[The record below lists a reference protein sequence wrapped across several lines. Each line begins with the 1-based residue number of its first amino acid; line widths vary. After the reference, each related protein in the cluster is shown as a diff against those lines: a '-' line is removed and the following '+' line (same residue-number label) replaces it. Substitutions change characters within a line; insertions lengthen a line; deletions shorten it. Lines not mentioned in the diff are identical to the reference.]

1 MLYKYKNTDTQIQHI
16 WQKDQNVV
24 YFWKE
29 DCSRIS
35 SESRTVVQ
43 GLVLIFHLFSCD
55 GGTTNLLFV
64 LRLGSKSQLDI
75 LEVQEWEEYKDIM
88 WSSPGIYAVAECL
101 HEHKILQRIQN
112 IRKYNNSRSWKISCD
127 NHHGQLTPKLNSE
140 RKVED
145 SSTKSRLNW
154 CCPDYKYRVTD
165 VTLLHFCQRTKSGR
179 SKYQV
184 HKADTF
190 VFNHSPGAASQ
201 IWPPFDKQQFSH
213 ESLDNSIK
221 YPFISHVIKERM
233 TNLVVPIKTFNY
245 LSTKCTIFSFHIW
258 NS

>member
-1 MLYKYKNTDTQIQHI
+1 MTEEQLIFYLYSDWGQNPSWTFWKYKN
-16 WQKDQNVV
+16 
-24 YFWKE
+24 
-29 DCSRIS
+29 
-35 SESRTVVQ
+35 
-43 GLVLIFHLFSCD
+43 G
-55 GGTTNLLFV
+55 
-64 LRLGSKSQLDI
+64 
-75 LEVQEWEEYKDIM
+75 
-88 WSSPGIYAVAECL
+88 
-101 HEHKILQRIQN
+101 
-112 IRKYNNSRSWKISCD
+112 RSTKISCD
-127 NHHGQLTPKLNSE
+127 HHHGQLTPKLNSE

-245 LSTKCTIFSFHIW
+245 LSNKMHHISSHD
-258 NS
+258 NFKQLKIKKFDSI